1 MPKIVT
7 EIEGRGNDI
16 KINMINTVNITK
28 SFARSASCTTEYF
41 GGGLGSQSNLMRKL
55 KLYTGDY
62 DQYVQTCAE
71 LMKT

>member
-7 EIEGRGNDI
+7 KIEGRGNDI

-62 DQYVQTCAE
+62 DQYVSYLC
-71 LMKT
+71 

>member
-7 EIEGRGNDI
+7 KIKGRGNDI

-41 GGGLGSQSNLMRKL
+41 GGGLGS
-55 KLYTGDY
+55 
-62 DQYVQTCAE
+62 
-71 LMKT
+71 